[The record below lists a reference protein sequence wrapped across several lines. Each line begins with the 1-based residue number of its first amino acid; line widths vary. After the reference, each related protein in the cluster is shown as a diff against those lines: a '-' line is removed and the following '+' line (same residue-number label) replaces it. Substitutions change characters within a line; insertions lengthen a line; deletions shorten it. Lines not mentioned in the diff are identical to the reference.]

1 MFESFWYRKANT
13 SQPTSKQSESE
24 KQEAAVGSALFR
36 WLVKLKDIVL
46 SKFTLYYYNQLS
58 TQVCSKDIMRSIY
71 DDSISKLTNG
81 INFVRKL
88 ENFQKKIALKDRN
101 RDIFTSFFLICEE
114 SIDITTNENGYNH
127 PISNTQMQE
136 ETPMAHHF
144 LFVSSCKLFRCDM
157 TTEDLKKERNVE
169 PSLSFSI
176 DGQLDSTE
184 RKIDLE
190 NISCQLQEEPCWT
203 NLARPN
209 QIVHFDCKTKDE
221 RYFLLRS
228 EPQIV
233 VGFKISNS
241 GFAKWNTTGQSN
253 LYWSLSYIQ
262 DISQFLHE
270 IARDTRC
277 NNVFASLKGASVSN

>member
-13 SQPTSKQSESE
+13 SQPTSKQNESE
-24 KQEAAVGSALFR
+24 KQGSIVGSALFR

-46 SKFTLYYYNQLS
+46 SKFTLYYFNQLS
-58 TQVCSKDIMRSIY
+58 TQVSSSDIMRSIY
-71 DDSISKLTNG
+71 DDNISKLING

-88 ENFQKKIALKDRN
+88 EIFQKRIALKDRN
-101 RDIFTSFFLICEE
+101 RDIFTSFFLICEDN
-114 SIDITTNENGYNH
+114 IDIMTNGNGYNH

-136 ETPMAHHF
+136 ETPIVHYF
-144 LFVSSCKLFRCDM
+144 LFVSCCKLFRCDM

-233 VGFKISNS
+233 VGLKISNS